1 MYSTR
6 TGLDPAAKFRDH
18 TDMAIAIPS
27 DRADPTCGVPLLPLS
42 RFWAPRWWPVWI
54 GFALIRALS
63 ALPWRLQSALARGLG
78 ALAWYLAR
86 RDRRTTLINLRLAFP
101 GWDERRRRALAREHF
116 VSLAY
121 GVFETG
127 LVWFGGPARLK
138 QRARLEGRE
147 HLDRVLASGRGVLLL
162 GGHFTTNEI
171 AAAVLPE
178 SGQYVD
184 IMYKTASNA
193 LVNQLMLRRRTAGAN
208 ARLVPNDQFKEL
220 LKTLKGG
227 GIALYAP
234 DQRYDAQ
241 GFVIVPL
248 FGVPALSNPGTT
260 FIARATRCAVL
271 PYFPLRAADGQ
282 SYVMTIGEPLADFP
296 SGDGAKDVARYH
308 ALIEAAVERAPAQ
321 YLWSYKRFRPLSGQP
336 DPYRGGA
343 PRGGTGEQN

>member
-1 MYSTR
+1 
-6 TGLDPAAKFRDH
+6 
-18 TDMAIAIPS
+18 MAIAIPS
-27 DRADPTCGVPLLPLS
+27 DRADPTCGVPLVPLS
-42 RFWAPRWWPVWI
+42 RFWAPRWWPVWV
-54 GFALIRALS
+54 GFALIRGLAL
-63 ALPWRLQSALARGLG
+63 LPWRVQSAFARTVG
-78 ALAWYLAR
+78 ALAWHLAR
-86 RDRRTTLINLRLAFP
+86 RDRRITLINLRLAFP

-121 GVFETG
+121 GVLETG

-138 QRARLEGRE
+138 RRTRLEGRE
-147 HLDRVLASGRGVLLL
+147 HLDRALATGRGVLLL

-171 AAAVLPE
+171 AAAVLPDT
-178 SGQYVD
+178 GQYVD

-193 LVNQLMLRRRTAGAN
+193 LVNQLMLRRRTSSGN

-241 GFVIVPL
+241 GYVIVPL

-271 PYFPLRAADGQ
+271 PYFPLRAPDGQ

-296 SGDGAKDVARYH
+296 SSDGARDVAHYY
-308 ALIEAAVERAPAQ
+308 ALIEAAVDRAPEQ
-321 YLWSYKRFRPLSGQP
+321 YLWSYKRYRPLPGQP

-343 PRGGTGEQN
+343 PRGAAGGGD